1 MLFQE
6 QINLIQN
13 LKRAQGILLFLPTID
28 QTQYRLFY
36 VEIMIWPQGI
46 LIQ

>member
-13 LKRAQGILLFLPTID
+13 LKRAQGILLFYQPLTKLNID
-28 QTQYRLFY
+28 YF
-36 VEIMIWPQGI
+36 M
-46 LIQ
+46 

>member
-1 MLFQE
+1 MLFQK

-13 LKRAQGILLFLPTID
+13 LKRAQGILFFLPTID

-36 VEIMIWPQGI
+36 VEIMI
-46 LIQ
+46 